1 MLKNKDI
8 VKESDV
14 TSTDDIV
21 KNDVREN
28 AIMRMNRRTFVKMA
42 GAAAG
47 TLALGGGLSQLIPKA
62 QAVPPAPAPALIMY
76 VDPLPI
82 PPVAVPVGPNS
93 YAIPVVK
100 ATTHQFHRDLPAA
113 PTYSY
118 GADYLGPTIIAQ
130 QGVPISVNFTN
141 KLPLGPHLFNNAID
155 TTLMGN
161 LGGVNANGAPWADE
175 NRVCVH
181 LHGGKVSTAFDG
193 GPRDWFSPE
202 GSDQANPY
210 PDAATTGL
218 MDNYTYQYP
227 NDQHA
232 AFLWYH
238 DHAWGITR
246 FNPCAGLAGAYII
259 RDAGENALI
268 ASGAIPGGNFEVPIV
283 LQDRLLDPLTGAM
296 IYPVAAIPGSVHP
309 LWIPEY
315 FGNIPVVNG
324 KAFPFFEV
332 EPRRYRLKLLNG
344 SNARFYNLWFE
355 GTKGKLPFHV
365 IGSEQGFLPAPVA
378 VNELLLAPGERYEI
392 IADFTGLAVG
402 TNLILKNNAK
412 APYPRGA
419 ATLDQIMQFR
429 VKALT
434 GIDNTTPANL
444 LTLPA
449 TPPAPVPPIKSPTT
463 WKEIVLQEVMDP
475 VTGLPMEVLLD
486 GVHFVDTLGNTPL
499 ITETNGATSVWQFVN
514 TTADAHPMHPHL
526 VPFKVLDRQK
536 FNKGKFLTAWN
547 AWLLAGRVGPRPSV
561 DAYLQGK
568 PIVPAPEETGWKDT
582 AKSYPGEVLRIVATF
597 NKAIGQ
603 GTVPARYVC
612 HCHILEHEENDM
624 MFQFEVV

>member
-8 VKESDV
+8 EKESDV
-14 TSTDDIV
+14 TSRDDIV
-21 KNDVREN
+21 KNEVREN

-47 TLALGGGLSQLIPKA
+47 TLAFGGGLLQFIPKA
-62 QAVPPAPAPALIMY
+62 QAVKPVPAPALIMY

-82 PPVAVPVGPNS
+82 PPVAVPVSGNN
-93 YAIPVVK
+93 YEILMVK
-100 ATTHQFHRDLPAA
+100 ATHKFHRDLPAA

-118 GADYLGPTIIAQ
+118 GSEYLGPTIIAQ
-130 QGVPISVNFTN
+130 EGTPVSVKFTN
-141 KLPLGPHLFNNAID
+141 NLPLGPHIFHSAID
-155 TTLMGN
+155 TTLIGS
-161 LGGVNANGAPWADE
+161 LDGVSANGTRWVDE

-181 LHGGKVSTAFDG
+181 LHGGHIPTKSDG
-193 GPRDWFSPE
+193 GPRDWFSPV
-202 GSDQANPY
+202 GSSQANPY
-210 PDAATTGL
+210 PDAATNGL
-218 MDNYTYQYP
+218 MDSYTYIYP

-232 AFLWYH
+232 VFLWYH

-246 FNPCAGLAGAYII
+246 FNPLAGLAGGYIV
-259 RDAGENALI
+259 RDAEENALI
-268 ASGAIPGGNFEVPIV
+268 DSGAIPSGNFEVPII

-324 KAFPFFEV
+324 KAFPYFEV

-344 SNARFYNLWFE
+344 SNARFYNIWFD
-355 GTKGKLPFHV
+355 GAKGPLPFHV
-365 IGSEQGFLPAPVA
+365 IGLEQGFLPAPQA

-434 GIDNTTPANL
+434 GTDNTTAANL
-444 LTLPA
+444 LTLPT
-449 TPPAPVPPIKSPTT
+449 TPPHPVPPIKTPTT
-463 WKEIVLQEVMDP
+463 WKEIVLQEVLDP

-526 VPFKVLDRQK
+526 VQFKVLDRQK
-536 FNKGKFLTAWN
+536 FNKVKFLTAWN

-561 DAYLQGK
+561 DAYLQGS
-568 PIVPAPEETGWKDT
+568 PILPPPEETGLKDT

-597 NKAIGQ
+597 NKAIAQ
-603 GTVPARYVC
+603 GTAPARYVC

>member
-1 MLKNKDI
+1 M
-8 VKESDV
+8 
-14 TSTDDIV
+14 TSQVRTDIV
-21 KNDVREN
+21 KNDMVEN

-93 YAIPVVK
+93 YAIPMVK
-100 ATTHQFHRDLPAA
+100 ATTHKFHRDLPAA

-141 KLPLGPHLFNNAID
+141 NLPLGPHLFNNAID
-155 TTLMGN
+155 TTLMGS
-161 LGGVNANGAPWADE
+161 LDGVNANGAPWEDE

-202 GSDQANPY
+202 GSDQENPY

-246 FNPCAGLAGAYII
+246 FNPFAGLAGAYII

-268 ASGAIPGGNFEVPIV
+268 ASGAIPSGDFEVPIV

-344 SNARFYNLWFE
+344 SNARFYNLWFA
-355 GTKGKLPFHV
+355 GAKGPLPFHV

-412 APYPRGA
+412 APYPSGA

-434 GIDNTTPANL
+434 GIDNTTAANL

-475 VTGLPMEVLLD
+475 VTGAPMEVLLD